1 MEEKLKDYIARLDK
15 LGIPVAYDHF
25 EEMTDPPFICWA
37 TLKSQTSGADTY
49 HPVKRSELTI
59 ILYSSERDFETEDNI
74 LRMFSEFEIDVES
87 SFVLADELYAT
98 TFQFEIIE
106 RL

>member
-1 MEEKLKDYIARLDK
+1 MEEKLNDYIARLDK

-37 TLKSQTSGADTY
+37 ALKSQTSGADTY

-59 ILYSSERDFETEDNI
+59 VFYSVERDFDIEDEI
-74 LRMFSEFEIDVES
+74 LRLFSDFEVYVEN
-87 SFVLADELYAT
+87 SFILTDELYAT

>member
-1 MEEKLKDYIARLDK
+1 MTHNKLMEMLEETALPI
-15 LGIPVAYDHF
+15 AYDHF
-25 EEMTDPPFICWA
+25 AEGESPDPPFICWA
-37 TLKSQTSGADTY
+37 ILKSQTSGADAY
-49 HPVKRSELTI
+49 HPIKRSELTI

-87 SFVLADELYAT
+87 SFVPTDELYAT

>member
-1 MEEKLKDYIARLDK
+1 MAEKLNDYIARLDK
-15 LGIPVAYDHF
+15 LEIPVAYDHF

-37 TLKSQTSGADTY
+37 ILKSHTGGADVY
-49 HPVKRSELTI
+49 HPIKRSELTI
-59 ILYSSERDFETEDNI
+59 VLYSRERDFDTEDNI
-74 LRMFSEFEIDVES
+74 LRLFSEFEVDVES
-87 SFVLADELYAT
+87 DFILSDELYAT

>member
-1 MEEKLKDYIARLDK
+1 MAEKLDDYITRLDQ

-37 TLKSQTSGADTY
+37 ILKSRTGGADTY
-49 HPVKRSELTI
+49 HAVKRSELTI
-59 ILYSSERDFETEDNI
+59 ILYSRERDFDTEDNI
-74 LRMFSEFEIDVES
+74 LRIFSEFEVDVES
-87 SFVLADELYAT
+87 SFIISDELYAT
-98 TFQFEIIE
+98 VFQFEIIE